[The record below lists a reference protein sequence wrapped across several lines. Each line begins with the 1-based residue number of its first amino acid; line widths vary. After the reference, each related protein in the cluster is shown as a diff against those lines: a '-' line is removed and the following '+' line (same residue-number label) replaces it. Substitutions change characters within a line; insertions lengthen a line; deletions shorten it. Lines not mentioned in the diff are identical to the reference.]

1 MAEDTENHTL
11 RLLQELRTEIHEM
24 RDDLTNRI
32 DGNTLIL
39 NMVAGIVHDHEKRI
53 DTLEGAAER

>member
-1 MAEDTENHTL
+1 MVEEPENHTI
-11 RLLQELRTEIHEM
+11 RLLREMREEMREM

-39 NMVAGIVHDHEKRI
+39 NLLAGLVHTHDERIEKI
-53 DTLEGAAER
+53 EGRPK